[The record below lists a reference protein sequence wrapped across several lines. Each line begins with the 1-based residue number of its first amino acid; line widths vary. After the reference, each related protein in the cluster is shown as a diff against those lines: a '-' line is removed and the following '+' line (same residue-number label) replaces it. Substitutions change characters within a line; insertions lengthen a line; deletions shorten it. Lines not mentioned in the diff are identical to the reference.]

1 MTTPTTAASLV
12 SYDRDADLDRV
23 RRQRRIGFREAVFG
37 AVATVFLAL
46 VICFLLLLITGKD
59 AVAAYEWLLSG
70 PFSRSTRVGRVIVE
84 TTTLSIIALS
94 VAIPFRAGLM
104 SLGAEGQLYMGAL
117 AATVVALYVPLPPGL
132 ALVVPMLAAMVAGAL
147 TGLIPGW
154 MKAALGANELVSSL
168 MLNAVLVRV
177 YSFILTNWLTTKGA
191 TNVASDYLPDEALP
205 PKLTAIF
212 GVSFDQANLMVLL
225 VPALAVV
232 VWAIMRRTPF
242 GYEVRMSG
250 SNALFAR
257 FGGIDT
263 GRVVILSFLLSGAIA
278 GLAGSHIV
286 QGVNGRALL
295 TLSSGAAFDGIMVA
309 ILARSSPLA
318 IPLVAFLY
326 AYLKVGGDVME
337 QELSIG
343 TEIVDVIQ
351 ALIVLMVTSQF
362 VLALVRRRRERR
374 LAAET
379 MS

>member
-1 MTTPTTAASLV
+1 MSTPPSAADLV
-12 SYDRDADLDRV
+12 SYDREADLDRV
-23 RRQRRIGFREAVFG
+23 RAQRRIGFREAVIG
-37 AVATVFLAL
+37 AVATVVLAL
-46 VICFLLLLITGKD
+46 IICFALLLITGKD

-94 VAIPFRAGLM
+94 VAIPFRAGM
-104 SLGAEGQLYMGAL
+104 ISLGAEGQMYMGAL

-147 TGLIPGW
+147 TGFIPGW

-191 TNVASDYLPDEALP
+191 TNVASDYLPDNALP

-212 GVSFDQANLMVLL
+212 GISFDQANLMVLL

-232 VWAIMRRTPF
+232 VWVIMRRTPF

-250 SNALFAR
+250 SNSLFAR
-257 FGGIDT
+257 FGGIRT
-263 GRVVILSFLLSGAIA
+263 GRVIILSFLISGAIA
-278 GLAGSHIV
+278 GLAGAHIV

-309 ILARSSPLA
+309 ILARSNPLA
-318 IPLVAFLY
+318 IPVIAFLY

-374 LAAET
+374 LAEESMT
-379 MS
+379 